1 MCPEGGALVGV
12 SVEGGA
18 SVAIG
23 ERTYVVHPVAAL
35 FPDPEPEDR
44 RRMRE
49 DIEEQGVRRPVE
61 VQGAFLLDGRT
72 RVSICGE
79 LGIEVPWVE
88 VPAEVDPVGW
98 ILSANVHRR
107 HLSTSQRAVLAA
119 ELVGVSS
126 GGVEGM
132 TLEEAAA
139 AVNVSRMSVARAKA
153 VGDVDSEE
161 LRSAVRDG
169 TVTVADAYK
178 VRDADGDA
186 LDEAVREVREG
197 RSRSLSQALGRE
209 SGGSRSSSGGSA
221 DGGGGGDGAPRLPP
235 LPGDDGGGDEVR
247 EVFEDD
253 GRDGVEWELSADLA
267 DRARLALGGSV
278 DCDGSVVEDGSG
290 WSGRVLWCPRDGV
303 LRGVEGRLRA
313 GLAAADRVV
322 LVTRCEVHEGWAQ
335 DVWGSSALTAVAFG
349 AGGGVRQWVETNV
362 ASGPVMVWGFGVD
375 MEAFRSAFEGFGAV
389 VGIAPAGG

>member
-1 MCPEGGALVGV
+1 MVELAGAGQ
-12 SVEGGA
+12 SVEVGGR
-18 SVAIG
+18 S
-23 ERTYVVHPVAAL
+23 YVVHPVAAL
-35 FPDPEPEDR
+35 FPDAEPEDR

-61 VQGAFLLDGRT
+61 VQGGFLLDGRT

-88 VPAEVDPVGW
+88 VPAEVDAVGW

-209 SGGSRSSSGGSA
+209 SGGSRSAGGGSA
-221 DGGGGGDGAPRLPP
+221 DGEGGGGGAPRLPA
-235 LPGDDGGGDEVR
+235 LPGDGDAAR
-247 EVFEDD
+247 DVFEGD
-253 GRDGVEWELSADLA
+253 GRDGVEWELSEDLG
-267 DRARLALGGSV
+267 DRVRLALGGSV

-303 LRGVEGRLRA
+303 LRGVEDRLRA
-313 GLAAADRVV
+313 GLAVADRVV
-322 LVTRCEVHEGWAQ
+322 LVTRCEVHEEWAQ
-335 DVWGSSALTAVAFG
+335 DVWRSPALTAVAFG
-349 AGGGVRQWVETNV
+349 AGGGVRQWVETDV

-375 MEAFRSAFEGFGAV
+375 IEAFRSAFEGFGAV